1 LHASGRIGSELTGE
15 WFSANPAG
23 GAAPSCGGELGNSP
37 AMLWEGRHGRR
48 YGKALQDLGG
58 VRATAAVQGWLQE
71 MSAQPKDEKETK
83 ERKKWQWKRYWLYK
97 SRVILFRK
105 KWQWK

>member
-1 LHASGRIGSELTGE
+1 MHASGRIGSELTGE

-48 YGKALQDLGG
+48 YGKALRDLGG
-58 VRATAAVQGWLQE
+58 VRVTAAVQGWLQE

-83 ERKKWQWKRYWLYK
+83 ERKKMGMEVTELY
-97 SRVILFRK
+97 RNARDP
-105 KWQWK
+105 